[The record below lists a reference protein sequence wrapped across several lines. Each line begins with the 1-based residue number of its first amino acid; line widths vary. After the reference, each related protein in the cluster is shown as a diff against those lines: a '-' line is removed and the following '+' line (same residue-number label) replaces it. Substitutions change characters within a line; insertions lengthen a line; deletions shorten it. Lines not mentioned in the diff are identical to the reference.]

1 MILQYLSSN
10 GYGFQSVEMIHRF
23 NTAAVVLQEEANMLS
38 QNHSNCIPLIR
49 SVKSA
54 VMNGEWE
61 EVESI
66 IRKQV
71 EEK

>member
-1 MILQYLSSN
+1 MILQYLTSN
-10 GYGFQSVEMIHRF
+10 GYIIQSVPMRIRF
-23 NTAAVVLQEEANMLS
+23 NTAAVVLQEEANMRS

-49 SVKSA
+49 SVKSM

-66 IRKQV
+66 IRKHV

>member
-10 GYGFQSVEMIHRF
+10 GYTIQVVAIITRF

-38 QNHSNCIPLIR
+38 QNQSNCIPLIR
-49 SVKSA
+49 SVKSM

-66 IRKQV
+66 IRKHV